1 MEGPDAT
8 AVIVALW
15 RAAHVL
21 VDAPPHVIKDE
32 AGLRLANPD
41 GDWLSQPVMGEL
53 FRPWRAS
60 IIGRARFVEDLAADG
75 LREGVRQLVILGA
88 GLDSLALRR
97 ADLMARLR
105 VFEVDDPA
113 TQRWKRR
120 RITAMG
126 LHPPPGLVF
135 VPVDFESGPPW
146 TEAIAAAGF
155 DQAAP
160 AIIAAT
166 GVTQYLTREATVAT
180 MRLAA
185 GLAAG
190 SRYVSTFIM
199 AEEILGSEERGL
211 VSRIAARAAELG
223 HPWISFFTPEQFV
236 ALARDA
242 GFGDVRYVSPE
253 ELTELYFAGRG
264 DLLRPSRASG
274 LIVASLDADP

>member
-1 MEGPDAT
+1 MEGPDDT

-21 VDAPPHVIKDE
+21 VDAHPHVIEDDV
-32 AGLRLANPD
+32 GLRLADPD
-41 GDWLSQPVMGEL
+41 ADWLSQPVMGEP

-60 IIGRARFVEDLAADG
+60 IAGRARFVEDLAAEG

-120 RITAMG
+120 RITAVG

-135 VPVDFESGPPW
+135 VPVDFESGQPW

-155 DQAAP
+155 DPAAP
-160 AIIAAT
+160 AIIAST
-166 GVTQYLTREATVAT
+166 GVTQYLNREATAAT

-185 GLAAG
+185 GLSAG
-190 SRYVSTFIM
+190 SRYVSTFIL
-199 AEEILGSEERGL
+199 AGDILGPEERGL
-211 VSRIAARAAELG
+211 VSRIAARAADLG
-223 HPWISFFTPEQFV
+223 HPWVSFFTPEEFV

-242 GFGDVRYVSPE
+242 GFGDVRYVSPG
-253 ELTELYFAGRG
+253 ELTELYFAGRA
-264 DLLRPSRASG
+264 DLLRPSGASG
-274 LIVASLDADP
+274 LIVASVAADP